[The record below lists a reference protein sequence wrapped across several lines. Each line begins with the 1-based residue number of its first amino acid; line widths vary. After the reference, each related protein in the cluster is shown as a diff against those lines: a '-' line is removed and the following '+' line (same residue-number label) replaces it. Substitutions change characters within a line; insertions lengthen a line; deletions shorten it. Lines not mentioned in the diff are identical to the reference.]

1 LAECIFSRLRRLHAD
16 AGILKAN
23 RRIDST
29 HERTPDRIDVR
40 RSGAVALSSL
50 AHRRRIDRSRNSHRG
65 HHESQAAPASHANSL
80 RARPWQ
86 HRYVSGGEFV
96 ATEEKNIESKERADA
111 EATMIAYKTSKDAR
125 VLFVGINPHPGS
137 YRRGV
142 PFSNNKMFWYL
153 LNRAGLL
160 QETEKDLRN
169 DQSLKTIYENKF
181 LPEYG
186 LNFVNLVDRPTAD
199 VTMLKKGEEEA
210 GIRRALKIIRSCK
223 PRVVCFIGKIAFNT
237 FYRTRKCDWGW
248 QTEINGVPVY
258 LMHFPIR
265 GPASVRV
272 EELKELKRASRIK

>member
-1 LAECIFSRLRRLHAD
+1 
-16 AGILKAN
+16 
-23 RRIDST
+23 
-29 HERTPDRIDVR
+29 
-40 RSGAVALSSL
+40 
-50 AHRRRIDRSRNSHRG
+50 
-65 HHESQAAPASHANSL
+65 
-80 RARPWQ
+80 
-86 HRYVSGGEFV
+86 
-96 ATEEKNIESKERADA
+96 
-111 EATMIAYKTSKDAR
+111 MIAYKTSKDAK

-160 QETEKDLRN
+160 QEAEKDLRN
-169 DQSLKTIYENKF
+169 DQSLKRIYEKKF

-186 LNFVNLVDRPTAD
+186 LNFVNLVDRPTVD

-237 FYRTRKCDWGW
+237 FYGTRKCDWGW
-248 QTEINGVPVY
+248 QTEIDGVPVY

-272 EELKELKRASRIK
+272 KELKELERTSRIK